1 MVNGEGNDYPQEGQ
15 EVLVNYEGKLENGKI
30 FDSSY
35 DKEALKVPIGVGN
48 VIKGWDI
55 GIMSIRLGEKAELTI
70 SPDYAY
76 GVAGTPPDIPG
87 MATLIFT
94 VELLMFNDRRPTR
107 W

>member
-1 MVNGEGNDYPQEGQ
+1 
-15 EVLVNYEGKLENGKI
+15 
-30 FDSSY
+30 
-35 DKEALKVPIGVGN
+35 
-48 VIKGWDI
+48 
-55 GIMSIRLGEKAELTI
+55 MSMRLGEKAELTI